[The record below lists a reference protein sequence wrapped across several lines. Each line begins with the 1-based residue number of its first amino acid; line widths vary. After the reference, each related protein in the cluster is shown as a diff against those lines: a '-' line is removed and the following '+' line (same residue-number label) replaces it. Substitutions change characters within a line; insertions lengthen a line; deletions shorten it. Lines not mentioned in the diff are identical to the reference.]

1 MQGRRDVIERTAGGE
16 LFEEPQALLGKG
28 ERQLGRALKAE
39 DGWSSAALLL
49 SLGGFDAFGHLDDG
63 RQFEQAAQ
71 GQFNVKSFADTGENA
86 GGQQGV
92 SAQIEEA
99 GLHTDAW
106 QAQEFGPDG
115 GDDFFDRG
123 PGRNKVFVIGQGRVG
138 SREGFAVDLAVG
150 GEGQALQQH
159 PGGGRHVVRHT
170 FLQPGAQRAGA
181 EWLGGSRH
189 HIGDQALVASVVGAH
204 QHHGFLH
211 GGMGAEQGFDLAQF
225 DAEAANLGL
234 MIGASQKL
242 DVAIVTV
249 TALVAGLV
257 EACTGK
263 GAEGIGNELFGGEV
277 RMVQVAAPD
286 TGAADVNLAGDA
298 DGHRLQ
304 PAVQDIDLDVGNGAT
319 DDDLPAVAGLAF
331 GDGAPGGGLGGAI
344 AVDDAAMLGPALH
357 QFGSA
362 GFSGHH
368 HRTHA
373 GALLRR
379 HHGQGRGRDR
389 KGRDGVLLDEASQ
402 VRPRLKFFAGSHKE
416 RGAAS
421 ESEGHLMQRGIEAER
436 GKLQDAGVVVFAIDE
451 LLGASQIGQAAM
463 TQQAAFGFAGGTG
476 GEDHVSEIL
485 AVY

>member
-1 MQGRRDVIERTAGGE
+1 MSTKIGEEVVLNANPSPREKIFPYLDQFKFQMTARWKII
-16 LFEEPQALLGKG
+16 A
-28 ERQLGRALKAE
+28 
-39 DGWSSAALLL
+39 
-49 SLGGFDAFGHLDDG
+49 
-63 RQFEQAAQ
+63 
-71 GQFNVKSFADTGENA
+71 
-86 GGQQGV
+86 
-92 SAQIEEA
+92 
-99 GLHTDAW
+99 
-106 QAQEFGPDG
+106 
-115 GDDFFDRG
+115 
-123 PGRNKVFVIGQGRVG
+123 FVIGQGRVG

-150 GEGQALQQH
+150 SEGQALQQH
-159 PGGGRHVVRHT
+159 PGGGRHVVRHA

-234 MIGASQKL
+234 LIGASQKP

-277 RMVQVAAPD
+277 RTVQVAAPD

-373 GALLRR
+373 GALLRSKK
-379 HHGQGRGRDR
+379 GQNRR
-389 KGRDGVLLDEASQ
+389 
-402 VRPRLKFFAGSHKE
+402 
-416 RGAAS
+416 
-421 ESEGHLMQRGIEAER
+421 SEGECGHP
-436 GKLQDAGVVVFAIDE
+436 VSSHE
-451 LLGASQIGQAAM
+451 LREGRTGFQGGASAH
-463 TQQAAFGFAGGTG
+463 
-476 GEDHVSEIL
+476 E
-485 AVY
+485 